1 MSPCR
6 ILEGVD
12 RLWIQRGIVFG
23 AADQIATP
31 QEESPIEPGNPATW
45 RDRRCALDPARIVL
59 MGKVAYSVVSAQWTI
74 VHVFLPHHGLLLPHH
89 GLRDCLPCA
98 DAGPSRRS
106 IAPLN
111 SGLNVSAMVG
121 PFYQNVYAAFRSKV
135 LASSRPPIPSIFI
148 EQLVTEQFQG
158 DRYEQALR
166 TFFELKYPLL
176 RAYRRHRCISNPAP
190 STTWCDRTARRS
202 GPTFRSLLSWWT
214 KPTCAG

>member
-106 IAPLN
+106 IAPLD
-111 SGLNVSAMVG
+111 SG
-121 PFYQNVYAAFRSKV
+121 YQRVRNGWPV
-135 LASSRPPIPSIFI
+135 LPERVRRIPI
-148 EQLVTEQFQG
+148 EGACQFPTT
-158 DRYEQALR
+158 DPLHIYR
-166 TFFELKYPLL
+166 T
-176 RAYRRHRCISNPAP
+176 
-190 STTWCDRTARRS
+190 TCD
-202 GPTFRSLLSWWT
+202 
-214 KPTCAG
+214 